1 METSI
6 LLSFGRTQ
14 WLFLLAGGLYGI
26 GNGALFPALQAWT
39 INRVAGEKRT
49 GANALFYN
57 CLDIGIGS
65 GLILLGHLADV
76 TSYRTMYSLSGG
88 IMVLFVVVCLLGRWL
103 EKDKAYLE
111 EE

>member
-1 METSI
+1 MISAF